1 MVALGSQSHQ
11 GGFLISA
18 SATNRPKQPN
28 NPRKAQRQG
37 QSQVLPCPL
46 GGGGSAGGGGLGGR
60 GAGAL
65 GGLGAALRLGGRLLS
80 VPFLRLLCLHRG
92 AVLGGRLSVRPSYK
106 PTKDEDAGVGLSER
120 KSKKQKVNPI
130 AG

>member
-1 MVALGSQSHQ
+1 MIALGSHQ
-11 GGFLISA
+11 GGFLVSA

-28 NPRKAQRQG
+28 KSSETG
-37 QSQVLPCPL
+37 TEVLPCPL

-80 VPFLRLLCLHRG
+80 VPFLRLLRLHRG
-92 AVLGGRLSVRPSYK
+92 AVLGGRLSVRPSCK

-120 KSKKQKVNPI
+120 KSKKAESQPNCRLI
-130 AG
+130 D